1 MNTSHFPQDPN
12 PQEPGSPQNPV
23 QETSPVQETAVEATP
38 AAAVP
43 QAIVPEF
50 AAPEA
55 TNLEPVAPE
64 AVVPA
69 SVAPQLP
76 VTPQA
81 APTAGARPAIE
92 IRGLTKAFGQKV
104 AVDRINLDIPS
115 GSFYGLVGR
124 NGAGKTTTISMVT
137 GMLMPSE
144 GTAYV
149 RGIDMWADPLKA
161 KAHLGVLPDGVHL
174 FDKLTGEQLI
184 TYSGYLHGID
194 KETVASRVKDLLT
207 AMDLTDAAGR
217 AVADYSAGMTKKI
230 ALAAALV
237 HAPSVLILDEPFEAV
252 DPVSA
257 ANIQDI
263 LRGFVASGGTVIISS
278 HVMDLVQR
286 LCDHV
291 AVMDSGRILAA
302 GTVDEVR
309 AGMSLEERFVQLV
322 GGRTSSEGLS
332 WLGTSSH

>member
-149 RGIDMWADPLKA
+149 RGIDMWTDPLKA

-309 AGMSLEERFVQLV
+309 AGVSLEERFVQLV